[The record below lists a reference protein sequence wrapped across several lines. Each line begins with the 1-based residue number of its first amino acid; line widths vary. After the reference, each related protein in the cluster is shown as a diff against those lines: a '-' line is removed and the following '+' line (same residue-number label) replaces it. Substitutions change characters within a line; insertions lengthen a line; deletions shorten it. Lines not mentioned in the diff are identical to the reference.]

1 MYTVGV
7 ENGLSLSEEDDEEE
21 KEKGQKLEKDKEITG
36 AASQDLFAK
45 EGIL

>member
-7 ENGLSLSEEDDEEE
+7 ENGLSLSEEDEEE
-21 KEKGQKLEKDKEITG
+21 EKGQKLEKDKEITG

-45 EGIL
+45 EGIV